1 MDQAKEQGLLG
12 FKRKA
17 VDPPDSP
24 VISGTVKQQKKV
36 NKTDESDDNK
46 VNATK
51 SEQHEIQKRILA
63 YVQELELHIKIVK
76 QARIAFDDDEYETT
90 LQQLIQQLPVIRRHR
105 NQRINDTSSSDS
117 SDADAKSDAF
127 PPLFFFHQ
135 NVLYGSHAEYLHET
149 KLNPIWKMDGLDTRL
164 LLLQELDKSLRIIS
178 ENRKQ
183 LSDIKYFLHV
193 KGIMSEMIKIPPYR
207 FHSDEKV
214 NQVSTFN
221 NDDGAYD
228 FSYPTMELN
237 DFRLMLFQ
245 KELENENRMRMEHMI
260 SLTQQLENENRT

>member
-17 VDPPDSP
+17 IDPPDSP
-24 VISGTVKQQKKV
+24 VISGTVKKQKKV
-36 NKTDESDDNK
+36 NKRDETDESDDNK

-51 SEQHEIQKRILA
+51 SEEHEIQKRILA

-76 QARIAFDDDEYETT
+76 QARIAFDDDDYETT

-105 NQRINDTSSSDS
+105 AEHGNDTSSSDS
-117 SDADAKSDAF
+117 SDADAKSDAG
-127 PPLFFFHQ
+127 PPLFFFYQ
-135 NVLYGSHAEYLHET
+135 NVLYGSHAEYLQET

-183 LSDIKYFLHV
+183 LIV
-193 KGIMSEMIKIPPYR
+193 SEK
-207 FHSDEKV
+207 
-214 NQVSTFN
+214 
-221 NDDGAYD
+221 
-228 FSYPTMELN
+228 
-237 DFRLMLFQ
+237 
-245 KELENENRMRMEHMI
+245 
-260 SLTQQLENENRT
+260 